1 MPTEKEA
8 EYVNARE
15 AARLLGV
22 SQRAVRNLAGQQ
34 RLEVKTEG
42 GGVAMRFM
50 VSSWPPY
57 EGSARSGN
65 GKRTGAGA
73 KKLAS
78 THLVALRVGTDG
90 EPPREAHRRREN
102 GSLCVYRGGPGR
114 RAHHLR
120 ARIHSPGRH
129 EHDRHVGRGSFGF
142 GDIRRPRPP
151 CRFYMGA
158 RVLRLPVVGAAPKR
172 EGRIL
177 IGARPVGGAA

>member
-1 MPTEKEA
+1 MLTENEA

-42 GGVAMRFM
+42 GGAAMRFM

-78 THLVALRVGTDG
+78 THLVALRVGG
-90 EPPREAHRRREN
+90 HRRGTSMRGPSEERKWK
-102 GSLCVYRGGPGR
+102 SLW
-114 RAHHLR
+114 L
-120 ARIHSPGRH
+120 
-129 EHDRHVGRGSFGF
+129 
-142 GDIRRPRPP
+142 
-151 CRFYMGA
+151 
-158 RVLRLPVVGAAPKR
+158 
-172 EGRIL
+172 
-177 IGARPVGGAA
+177 

>member
-42 GGVAMRFM
+42 GGAAMRFM

-114 RAHHLR
+114 RALDHR
-120 ARIHSPGRH
+120 ARILSPGRY
-129 EHDRHVGRGSFGF
+129 EHGGHVGSGPCGV
-142 GDIRRPRPP
+142 GGIRRPRPHR
-151 CRFYMGA
+151 RFYMGA
-158 RVLRLPVVGAAPKR
+158 RVPRLAVVGAAPKR
-172 EGRIL
+172 EGRVL
-177 IGARPVGGAA
+177 LGTRRVGETA